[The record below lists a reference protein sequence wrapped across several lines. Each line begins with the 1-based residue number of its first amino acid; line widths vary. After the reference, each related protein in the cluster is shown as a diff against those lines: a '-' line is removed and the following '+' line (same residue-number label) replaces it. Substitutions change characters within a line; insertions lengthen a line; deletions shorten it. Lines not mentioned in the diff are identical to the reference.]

1 MFDKF
6 VPDIYQKSIYTID
19 YEKLKKSK
27 IKCLIFDL
35 ENTIAPN
42 NLKKPNKKLKDL
54 FEELKDM
61 GFKIIIVS
69 NEIKSFSMLSIS
81 TSVPLGIFICS
92 LVFADQTS
100 PSDFIWPLPVAQSIS
115 SITIPLFPTIEYTL
129 VGTVS
134 FLVILFTKGL
144 VAKISKADEITKTVV
159 WMIILSVKKLI
170 SIANNAATPNQN
182 TKNPTVK
189 ISRMKNTPDAINHIC
204 HIKIPPFMLIKSTT
218 NILYYKMN
226 KI

>member
-69 NEIKSFSMLSIS
+69 NEIKSRVEPFKDILGVDSSFLSMKPLKRKYKKILEIYHFKDTEIACIGDQLVTDILGANRMGFTSILVNPIS
-81 TSVPLGIFICS
+81 TNEFVTTKLSR
-92 LVFADQTS
+92 VF
-100 PSDFIWPLPVAQSIS
+100 
-115 SITIPLFPTIEYTL
+115 EN
-129 VGTVS
+129 
-134 FLVILFTKGL
+134 
-144 VAKISKADEITKTVV
+144 
-159 WMIILSVKKLI
+159 LI
-170 SIANNAATPNQN
+170 
-182 TKNPTVK
+182 
-189 ISRMKNTPDAINHIC
+189 
-204 HIKIPPFMLIKSTT
+204 IKS
-218 NILYYKMN
+218 LSKDSLLKRGKYYE
-226 KI
+226 

>member
-69 NEIKSFSMLSIS
+69 NEIKSRVEQFKDILGVDSSFLSMKPLKRKYKKILEIYHFKDTEIACIGDQLVTDILGANRMGFTSILVNPIS
-81 TSVPLGIFICS
+81 TNEFVTTKLSR
-92 LVFADQTS
+92 VF
-100 PSDFIWPLPVAQSIS
+100 
-115 SITIPLFPTIEYTL
+115 EN
-129 VGTVS
+129 
-134 FLVILFTKGL
+134 
-144 VAKISKADEITKTVV
+144 
-159 WMIILSVKKLI
+159 LI
-170 SIANNAATPNQN
+170 
-182 TKNPTVK
+182 
-189 ISRMKNTPDAINHIC
+189 
-204 HIKIPPFMLIKSTT
+204 IKS
-218 NILYYKMN
+218 LSKDSLLKRGKYYE
-226 KI
+226 